1 MKPPSRLLV
10 AGLCLALAACAVGS
24 SPRPEHVYTLMGGT
38 GSTAGPSDRAAA
50 GSHGTLILR
59 LAQVAAA
66 PWLLRD
72 DIYYRLAY
80 HDASRIAPY
89 AEARW
94 VSPAPRMLEALA
106 AEALD
111 RTRAWKAVIG
121 PGDDAAADVTL
132 RLQVLELVQEFTS
145 PSQSYGVLRARA
157 TLTDARSR
165 AVIAQH
171 AFAYRLEAPTP
182 DAPGGV
188 EAESHASRRL
198 VSDVA
203 RWCAELD
210 LPRGSAAAQ
219 GSAEGRR

>member
-1 MKPPSRLLV
+1 MKPLRHPLI
-10 AGLCLALAACAVGS
+10 AGLCLALAACAAGS

-38 GSTAGPSDRAAA
+38 AGAA
-50 GSHGTLILR
+50 GSAHPSDVGSHGNLILR
-59 LAQVAAA
+59 LAQVSAA
-66 PWLLRD
+66 PWLLQD
-72 DIYYRLAY
+72 QIYYRLAY

-121 PGDDAAADVTL
+121 PGDDAVADVTL
-132 RLQVLELVQEFTS
+132 RLQVLELAQEFTS

-157 TLTDARSR
+157 TLSDARSR

-171 AFAYRLEAPTP
+171 AFAYRVEAPTA

-188 EAESHASRRL
+188 EAERHASRRL
-198 VSDVA
+198 ARDVA
-203 RWCAELD
+203 RWCAELE
-210 LPRGSAAAQ
+210 LPRGSA
-219 GSAEGRR
+219 EDRR